1 MATNNKR
8 NTGNGNNN
16 NASKG
21 KGKRRIIVAA
31 TPNNGTGTVYLP
43 AVAAPIVIKPIKPV
57 APATP
62 TPNTGNGNNAA
73 ANNTVHAAVLQA
85 MQALGIKAPVQP
97 TPNKAAKAAAAA
109 TPTPQGA
116 ALLNYALVQANNAQA
131 LALFTQHI
139 WQGIAS
145 GQNTTCKLY
154 NYLRDQLGWRRLPG
168 SVAFRAFVQGAG
180 IATFTVAQHGK
191 RTLTTVSLPT
201 GNTGNTGNGNA

>member
-1 MATNNKR
+1 MATNNNSKR
-8 NTGNGNNN
+8 GNNGNN

-21 KGKRRIIVAA
+21 KGGKRRIVAA
-31 TPNNGTGTVYLP
+31 TPTNTGNGTVYLP
-43 AVAAPIVIKPIKPV
+43 AVTPPIVIKPVAPV
-57 APATP
+57 APVAP
-62 TPNTGNGNNAA
+62 TGNNANN
-73 ANNTVHAAVLQA
+73 NNTVHAAVLQA

-116 ALLNYALVQANNAQA
+116 ALLNYALVQGNNAQA

-139 WQGIAS
+139 WQGIAN

-201 GNTGNTGNGNA
+201 GNTGNGNA